1 MIKSFFKWIGWM
13 VSVLMRGRRNLFWKY
28 AIVLFLTELVRGM
41 YVLSYL
47 PALPSIEAISLTL
60 ASVAI
65 TAHFVFDAATNAWLG
80 FVMRK
85 IGAKWTMAGTYALM
99 VTAMG
104 MVLFSQEFL
113 ILLIASALLG
123 IAVCPIWI
131 FALANVNDATRG
143 KDMGF
148 IFFSWL
154 AGLGTGMVIMNFVIG
169 FIGDDAVYI
178 MIGTVVLNIL
188 GYIFIP
194 GEFSVRRNNGGG
206 SGKKRLPLKEMLVIL
221 RRHMRNIPGIMLQAL
236 GVGMLLP
243 VLPTYITRL
252 LELSYFEYTVFIL
265 VIFSLVG
272 FSMTILS
279 RGLDSYSSKFTM
291 VTICTGFFI
300 YAAGIIWFSTL
311 ETVWIIFLIACFIG
325 LSYGIMLPAWNK
337 YLAGTVIKVKK
348 EESWGLI
355 SSLQGMGAMVGP
367 VAGGLTADIFGSVK
381 ATLVA
386 SGLIFLVL
394 TIYYIVMF
402 VRERTK
408 ARSA

>member
-1 MIKSFFKWIGWM
+1 
-13 VSVLMRGRRNLFWKY
+13 
-28 AIVLFLTELVRGM
+28 M

-85 IGAKWTMAGTYALM
+85 IGAKWTMAGTYILM

-194 GEFSVRRNNGGG
+194 GKFSVRQNNGGG

-337 YLAGTVIKVKK
+337 YLAGTVLKVKK

-355 SSLQGMGAMVGP
+355 SSLQGMGAMIGP
-367 VAGGLTADIFGSVK
+367 VVGGLTADIFGSVK

>member
-1 MIKSFFKWIGWM
+1 M
-13 VSVLMRGRRNLFWKY
+13 VSLLTREHRNLFWKY
-28 AIVLFLTELVRGM
+28 AIILFLTELVRGM

-60 ASVAI
+60 ASIVI
-65 TAHFVFDAATNAWLG
+65 TVHFVFDAATNAWLG

-85 IGAKWTMAGTYALM
+85 IGARWTMFATYVLM
-99 VTAMG
+99 TAAMG
-104 MVLFSQEFL
+104 IILFSQDFF
-113 ILLIASALLG
+113 ILLLASALLG

-131 FALANVNDATRG
+131 FALANVDDATRG

-154 AGLGTGMVIMNFVIG
+154 AGLGTGMVSMNFVIG
-169 FIGDDAVYI
+169 AIGDDAVYV
-178 MIGTVVLNIL
+178 MIGAVALNIL
-188 GYIFIP
+188 GYLFIP
-194 GEFSVRRNNGGG
+194 GKFNVGVRNGSSRNR
-206 SGKKRLPLKEMLVIL
+206 RLPLKEIFVIL

-243 VLPTYITRL
+243 VLPTYITGL
-252 LELSYFEYTVFIL
+252 LELSFFEYTIFIL
-265 VIFSLVG
+265 VIFALVG
-272 FSMTILS
+272 FSMTMLS
-279 RGLDSYSSKFTM
+279 RGLDEYSARFTM
-291 VTICTGFFI
+291 VIICTGFFV

-311 ETVWIIFLIACFIG
+311 ETVWVIFLIACFIG

-337 YLAGTVIKVKK
+337 YLAGTILKAKK

-355 SSLQGMGAMVGP
+355 SSLQGMGAMIGP
-367 VAGGLTADIFGSVK
+367 VVGGLTADIFGNVK
-381 ATLVA
+381 ATLIA

-402 VRERTK
+402 MRTRRTNPK
-408 ARSA
+408 TN